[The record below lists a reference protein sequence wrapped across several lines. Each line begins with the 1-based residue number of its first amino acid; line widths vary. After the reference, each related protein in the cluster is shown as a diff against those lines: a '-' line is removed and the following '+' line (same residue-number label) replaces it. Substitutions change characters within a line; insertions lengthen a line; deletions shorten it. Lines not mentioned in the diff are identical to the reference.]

1 MHYVSLALFTT
12 GWSTLTAAAPYT
24 HNRQG
29 WIDFAPVARGPRKE
43 GAVAA
48 IGNDI
53 YLLGGHIKPT
63 GQVIPVVDWVEVFNV
78 EKNSWRN
85 ASSLPEPLTHLNSIG
100 VNGRLYVLGAMEV
113 VDSFWNGTR
122 KSWEYDPITDKW
134 SDLPPIPDVPR
145 GASAIDAYENTIYIA
160 GGSPWLS
167 LTGASAE
174 STTAVSAFNI
184 ETRTWTSLPDLPEP
198 RDHFGGA
205 IKDGVFY
212 VTGGRS
218 KGVQNVHDDTFA
230 LDLKSENSTWVTK
243 AKMPTARGGQL
254 TSSVGSIVYT
264 FGGESTV
271 QVTGNAVGIFNQTE
285 AYDTVNDVWY
295 EIDTVPFPRHG
306 TGAVSVGNCNFIVG
320 GGTTS
325 DIVVSTPTD
334 ANTAFC
340 V

>member
-134 SDLPPIPDVPR
+134 SDLPPIPDYRLSISKLGR
-145 GASAIDAYENTIYIA
+145 GPACRI
-160 GGSPWLS
+160 
-167 LTGASAE
+167 
-174 STTAVSAFNI
+174 F
-184 ETRTWTSLPDLPEP
+184 PEP